1 MFTWSEKSGIQFYE
15 NGNLKQQSKE
25 PSQFIEA
32 KFTRDS
38 EFFYVG
44 ANREIDAPN
53 MFDVANLFVLKR
65 FALPNEATSLAYNG
79 NLFFVLQMYLFSGAV
94 FKLVILKALS
104 HDAIFLATYKAILLL
119 GDV

>member
-1 MFTWSEKSGIQFYE
+1 MFTWSERSGIQFYE
-15 NGNLKQQSKE
+15 NGNLKEQSKE

-38 EFFYVG
+38 DFFYVG

-53 MFDVANLFVLKR
+53 MFDMANLFVLKR

-79 NLFFVLQMYLFSGAV
+79 NLFFCHSNVPFFWAV
-94 FKLVILKALS
+94 FKLVILSVNLRAYLITS
-104 HDAIFLATYKAILLL
+104 VTDIFTN
-119 GDV
+119 

>member
-1 MFTWSEKSGIQFYE
+1 MFTWSEESGIQFYE
-15 NGNLKQQSKE
+15 NGNLKGQSKE

-44 ANREIDAPN
+44 ANLEIDAPN

-65 FALPNEATSLAYNG
+65 FTLPNEATSLAYNG
-79 NLFFVLQMYLFSGAV
+79 NLFFGPSNVPFFGGLYSN
-94 FKLVILKALS
+94 
-104 HDAIFLATYKAILLL
+104 
-119 GDV
+119 